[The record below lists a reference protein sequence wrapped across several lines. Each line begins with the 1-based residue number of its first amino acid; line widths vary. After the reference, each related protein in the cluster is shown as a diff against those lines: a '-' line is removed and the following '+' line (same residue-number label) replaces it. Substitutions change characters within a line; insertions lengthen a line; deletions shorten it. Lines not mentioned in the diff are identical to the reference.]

1 MSFDLVGRIKI
12 RDDGASKVIDKVT
25 RALQIAERANKQLT
39 SASDRLRTSQSRLYS
54 QNTKSARSFE
64 SVQNAIK
71 KTDGIFTNFAK
82 KAAKGITFGA
92 VGLGAITAGAAAYGV
107 VSSAKKAMDFEAQL
121 STIQALTGAT
131 NAEMAKMQDLALKV
145 GADTKYNA
153 LEAAQGIEELLKAG
167 LTPATVQAGGLE
179 AALNLATAGGLEL
192 AEAAEIMSTGLNS
205 FKKDGL
211 KAADAANILAGTAN
225 ASATDVHDLRYSLA
239 AVGSVADGVGLSFR
253 DTNAALG
260 VFANNGLK
268 GSDAGTSLKSMLM
281 NLSPATKDAYEVM
294 RALGIITKDGTNRF
308 YDANKELKSTAEIAE
323 ILHKS
328 LKNLSAKDRQDVMR
342 AMFGSDGIRG
352 ANILFKEGA
361 KGVEE
366 FIKEMSKVTA
376 LDVAKKKMD
385 NAAGAVEQFRGA
397 IETLQISALMPTMPL
412 IKDFAN
418 SAANFVEKYTP
429 QITAGIEKLVNKA
442 KSYLKTHFI
451 NNPEFKKLP
460 DLKSKIKF
468 VFDDLMG
475 TFNQWYESEGRARL
489 TAISQKTVDTIA
501 GALKASQPLIDA
513 AVKIG
518 VSIGQGLLQGILS
531 DPTLA
536 MILGGGVGAKLLGKF
551 GGGGAKTATT
561 VAKTTGTSV
570 LTNPYVLGAAGLTV
584 AAGAEAS
591 IWENVKHDPNSIY
604 SSKVIGGGT
613 TAPKKMIGQPVPSKK
628 ITEKQVDS
636 LANYFT
642 GKGHAGGLDRVPYNN
657 YPARLHKDEMV
668 LTKTEASNYR
678 NENGATGKSR
688 PFTINIQSMVV
699 REDADIER
707 IAKRLAY
714 EMAK

>member
-1 MSFDLVGRIKI
+1 MAFELVGKIKI
-12 RDDGASKVIDKVT
+12 RDDGASKVVS
-25 RALQIAERANKQLT
+25 QVERAMQKAKRATDMYSESNG
-39 SASDRLRTSQSRLYS
+39 RLRTSQSRLSS

-92 VGLGAITAGAAAYGV
+92 IGLGAITAGAAAYGV

-131 NAEMAKMQDLALKV
+131 NAEMAKMQALALRV

-376 LDVAKKKMD
+376 LDVARKKMD
-385 NAAGAVEQFRGA
+385 NAAGAVEQLKGA

-442 KSYLKTHFI
+442 KSYMKTHFI

-460 DLKSKIKF
+460 DLESKIKF
-468 VFDDLMG
+468 VFDDLKK
-475 TFNQWYESEGRARL
+475 TFNGWWDSGGQAAVQNMTTKIVSFLVNALEASIPQL
-489 TAISQKTVDTIA
+489 TAV
-501 GALKASQPLIDA
+501 G
-513 AVKIG
+513 VKIG
-518 VSIGQGLLQGILS
+518 KGIVSGIL
-531 DPTLA
+531 
-536 MILGGGVGAKLLGKF
+536 LGLKDLDIM
-551 GGGGAKTATT
+551 TALSP
-561 VAKTTGTSV
+561 VRALEAKTTKQFDSYHTLSEKAAENAKNNPGTP
-570 LTNPYVLGAAGLTV
+570 LYKGG
-584 AAGAEAS
+584 S
-591 IWENVKHDPNSIY
+591 ISAP
-604 SSKVIGGGT
+604 
-613 TAPKKMIGQPVPSKK
+613 APKHWYENAWDGVQTGFNNVRDF
-628 ITEKQVDS
+628 V
-636 LANYFT
+636 T

-678 NENGATGKSR
+678 ENGGAGSRSSGQILITGNT
-688 PFTINIQSMVV
+688 FHV
-699 REDADIER
+699 RTDSDIEL

-714 EMAK
+714 ELAK

>member
-1 MSFDLVGRIKI
+1 MAFELVGKIKI
-12 RDDGASKVIDKVT
+12 RDDGASKVVS
-25 RALQIAERANKQLT
+25 QVERAMQKAKRATDMYSESNG
-39 SASDRLRTSQSRLYS
+39 RLRTSQSRLSS

-92 VGLGAITAGAAAYGV
+92 IGLGAVTAGAAAYGV
-107 VSSAKKAMDFEAQL
+107 VSSAKKAMSFEAQM

-131 NAEMAKMQDLALKV
+131 NAEMAKMQTLALKM
-145 GADTKYNA
+145 GANTKYSA

-167 LTPATVQAGGLE
+167 LSPATVQAGGLE

-211 KAADAANILAGTAN
+211 KAADASNILAGTAN
-225 ASATDVHDLRYSLA
+225 ASATSVHELRYSLA

-323 ILHKS
+323 VLHSS

-361 KGVEE
+361 NGVKE

-376 LDVAKKKMD
+376 LSVARKKMD
-385 NAAGAVEQFRGA
+385 NAAGAVEQLRGA

-429 QITAGIEKLVNKA
+429 QITAAVEKMVNKG
-442 KSYLKTHFI
+442 KSYLKTHFL
-451 NNPEFKKLP
+451 NNPDFQKLP
-460 DLKSKIKF
+460 DLESKIKF
-468 VFDDLMG
+468 VFDDLKK
-475 TFNQWYESEGRARL
+475 TFNGWWDSGGQAAVQNMTTKIVSFLVNALEASIPQL
-489 TAISQKTVDTIA
+489 TAV
-501 GALKASQPLIDA
+501 G
-513 AVKIG
+513 VKIG
-518 VSIGQGLLQGILS
+518 KGIVSGILLGLKDLDIMTALS
-531 DPTLA
+531 PVRALEAQTKQQYDSYHTLSEKA
-536 MILGGGVGAKLLGKF
+536 TENAKNNPGKPLYKGG
-551 GGGGAKTATT
+551 
-561 VAKTTGTSV
+561 
-570 LTNPYVLGAAGLTV
+570 
-584 AAGAEAS
+584 S
-591 IWENVKHDPNSIY
+591 ISAP
-604 SSKVIGGGT
+604 
-613 TAPKKMIGQPVPSKK
+613 APKHWYENAWDGVQTGFTNVRNF
-628 ITEKQVDS
+628 V
-636 LANYFT
+636 T

-668 LTKTEASNYR
+668 LTKTEAANYR
-678 NENGATGKSR
+678 ENSGTGSR
-688 PFTINIQSMVV
+688 GSGQILITGNTFHV
-699 REDADIER
+699 RSDNDIEL

-714 EMAK
+714 ELAK